1 MTDRVL
7 KTIVRNHLRKF
18 RKRKKKFNVT
28 SIDIHFLKRIKDKF
42 FEFQTAFPG

>member
-18 RKRKKKFNVT
+18 RKRKKEKKKIQRYFHRY
-28 SIDIHFLKRIKDKF
+28 S
-42 FEFQTAFPG
+42 FPEAN